1 MVNKCKIVRRNINS
15 APNEVELMVFAERE
29 IVPFLEEIFDTDA
42 YYTDD
47 KLNPT
52 KSKLATIALIQ
63 GLGESYAISE
73 YKYIVKAIE
82 LLLNQPEYKFL
93 TSIMPRKN
101 LLTLLKAKGT
111 AEEISANVFT
121 DTIESDDSTEYDSVN
136 YFLNNAYKQA
146 ILAKTKLE
154 RKMNN
159 IVLNSFIIN
168 RDEGYVVSDITTALT
183 KVENYKKEL
192 FKDIQ

>member
-1 MVNKCKIVRRNINS
+1 MVNKCKIARRNINS

-73 YKYIVKAIE
+73 YNHSLCRRLRSVHLRYADYVA
-82 LLLNQPEYKFL
+82 
-93 TSIMPRKN
+93 
-101 LLTLLKAKGT
+101 GT
-111 AEEISANVFT
+111 
-121 DTIESDDSTEYDSVN
+121 
-136 YFLNNAYKQA
+136 
-146 ILAKTKLE
+146 
-154 RKMNN
+154 
-159 IVLNSFIIN
+159 
-168 RDEGYVVSDITTALT
+168 
-183 KVENYKKEL
+183 
-192 FKDIQ
+192 